1 MSRTKRNHI
10 NDKTGKLEK
19 INDNKPRCQCCCN
32 PRHSAHGNK
41 KEKLTMQERK
51 EEPLEIY
58 SDERLAE
65 FAEGEAELERHEKYT
80 LAQIV

>member
-1 MSRTKRNHI
+1 MSRTTRNHI
-10 NDKTGKLEK
+10 
-19 INDNKPRCQCCCN
+19 PRCQCCCN

-51 EEPLEIY
+51 EESLEIY